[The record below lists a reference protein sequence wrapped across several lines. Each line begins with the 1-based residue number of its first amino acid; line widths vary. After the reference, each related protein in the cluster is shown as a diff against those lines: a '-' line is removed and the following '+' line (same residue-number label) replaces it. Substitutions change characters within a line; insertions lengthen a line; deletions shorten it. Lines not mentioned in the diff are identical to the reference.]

1 MLLGRRR
8 GRWYDQLMVQ
18 EEKVEVAKNDLQAA
32 WAVLEN
38 LSVSLDQIGGKLA
51 EERNPA
57 NGAES
62 LGRMQEALDAYLTPE
77 LVKTINDARAR
88 LGQYIPAEEA
98 EAIAEQIRYWDY
110 AAACKVPDKT
120 R

>member
-1 MLLGRRR
+1 
-8 GRWYDQLMVQ
+8 MVQ
-18 EEKVEVAKNDLQAA
+18 EERVEVAKGDLRAA

-38 LSVSLDQIGGKLA
+38 LAVSLDQIGSKFA
-51 EERNPA
+51 EQGSSL

-62 LGRMQEALDAYLTPE
+62 LRRMQEALDAYLTPE
-77 LVKTINDARAR
+77 LVMAINDARVR
-88 LGQYIPAEEA
+88 LGRYIPDEEA

-110 AAACKVPDKT
+110 AAAGKVPGET

>member
-1 MLLGRRR
+1 M
-8 GRWYDQLMVQ
+8 D
-18 EEKVEVAKNDLQAA
+18 E
-32 WAVLEN
+32 
-38 LSVSLDQIGGKLA
+38 IGGRFA

-57 NGAES
+57 NDAES
-62 LGRMQEALDAYLTPE
+62 LRRMQEALDAYLTPE
-77 LVKTINDARAR
+77 LVKAINDARVR

-110 AAACKVPDKT
+110 AAACKGPDKT